1 MWKVNVKAL
10 MACELHVAYQVELTV
25 GHQTECVPTS
35 TGSVQGL
42 PYDDDDDDEILSDDL
57 ASDGD
62 DEPT

>member
-1 MWKVNVKAL
+1 